1 MTTYLVRLTGRNF
14 LIKGDEGPRKK
25 RFSATRLV
33 EAETPGRAE
42 TLARDLIRD
51 DTRFQDSV
59 RNDVSDPPRIE
70 LESIQEVSAMAY
82 DAQNRAHSFYWEN
95 EDP

>member
-1 MTTYLVRLTGRNF
+1 MTIYLVRLTGRNF
-14 LIKGDEGPRKK
+14 LIKGDEEPRKK
-25 RFSATRLV
+25 RYYATRLV
-33 EAETPGRAE
+33 EADTPSQAE
-42 TLARDLIRD
+42 TLVRDLIRD